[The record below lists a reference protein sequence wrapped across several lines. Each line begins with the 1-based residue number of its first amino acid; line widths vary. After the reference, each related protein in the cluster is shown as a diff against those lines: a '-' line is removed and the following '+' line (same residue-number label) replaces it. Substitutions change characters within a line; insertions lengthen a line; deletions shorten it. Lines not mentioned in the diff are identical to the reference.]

1 MPNTTPA
8 FCLIDDNEIDQ
19 LLHRKI
25 IELAFPNAAIVQFTN
40 PVKALAHISENI
52 VSHPIHLLLDI
63 KMPIMDG
70 FQFLEAFD
78 KLPEMV
84 KNQYLIYMVSS
95 SSNQF
100 DLSKAKS
107 NPYVKQIITK
117 PIDSNSLIKA
127 IASH

>member
-8 FCLIDDNEIDQ
+8 FFLIDDNEIDQ

-25 IELAFPNAAIVQFTN
+25 IEMAFPNATVIQFTN
-40 PVKALAHISENI
+40 PVKALSHIQQYPATNTMHI
-52 VSHPIHLLLDI
+52 LLDI

-70 FQFLEAFD
+70 FQFLEAFGQ
-78 KLPEMV
+78 LPEEV
-84 KNQYLIYMVSS
+84 KNNYHIYMVSS

-100 DLSKAKS
+100 DLSKARS
-107 NPYVKQIITK
+107 NQYVKQIITK